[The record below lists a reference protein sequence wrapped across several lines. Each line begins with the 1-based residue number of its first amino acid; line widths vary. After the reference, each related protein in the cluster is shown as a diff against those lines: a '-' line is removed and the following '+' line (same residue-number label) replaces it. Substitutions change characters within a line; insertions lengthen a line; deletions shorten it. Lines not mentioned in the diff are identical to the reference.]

1 MGLHQY
7 LSARRHL
14 LHQNA
19 VAACMR
25 ICMPVIGIPDM
36 AFALHF
42 QALFNK
48 KSKHQKIKGA

>member
-1 MGLHQY
+1 
-7 LSARRHL
+7 
-14 LHQNA
+14 
-19 VAACMR
+19 
-25 ICMPVIGIPDM
+25 MPVIGIPDM